1 MSIRAVV
8 RNGRL
13 VVDLPTELPEGTVLE
28 LVLDDGGDQ
37 LDETQRAALHSAIS
51 PSLEDEAAGRTSP
64 AEEILT
70 TLRTRSGG

>member
-1 MSIRAVV
+1 MSMRATV

-37 LDETQRAALHSAIS
+37 LDETQQATLHAAITT
-51 PSLEDEAAGRTSP
+51 SLEDAAAGRTSG

-70 TLRTRSGG
+70 RLRTQRDI